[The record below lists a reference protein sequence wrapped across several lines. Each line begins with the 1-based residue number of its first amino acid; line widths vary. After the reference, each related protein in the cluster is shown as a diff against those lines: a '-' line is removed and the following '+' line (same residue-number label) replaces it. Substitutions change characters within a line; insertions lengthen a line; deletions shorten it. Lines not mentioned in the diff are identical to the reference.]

1 MRAILLLC
9 LGLCVN
15 GSTVRRSG
23 GRRSFQCGSQAFFN
37 TDNGT
42 ISSHSGID
50 HGHNYGKD
58 LDCVW
63 TIEAPKGK
71 MVELTSLMFDIEN
84 GGIACNYDWL
94 ELFDGN
100 STNSTSLGRFC
111 GSTFRPISST
121 QRFLTLNFVT
131 DGSTQQRGFKLF
143 YNFTDHV
150 VKFCALN
157 EFKCASGRC
166 IPNRYRCDNDDDC
179 GDDSDEANCGLTTTS
194 SACSGGDFRCGS
206 GTCIPQVWVCDG
218 DDDCDTDELGC
229 RPATPANQRVCG
241 QTNFTSPTG
250 RIESP
255 DYPISYPNNAHCV
268 YHIHVDPRKT
278 SLGLSFNS
286 SFNIESDLNCQYDYV
301 EIQVAGRKYGPYCG
315 NTPPSTINVSG
326 NEATVIFN
334 SDDSD
339 EYAGFQL
346 NYDAI

>member
-1 MRAILLLC
+1 MELITPRASRSLQREPLFPPERDSPRNATFAGTRLSKQRYFRRHATDQEPLLVPALHSTGTVGC
-9 LGLCVN
+9 ARTGLFWTHV
-15 GSTVRRSG
+15 SYG

-150 VKFCALN
+150 V
-157 EFKCASGRC
+157 
-166 IPNRYRCDNDDDC
+166 
-179 GDDSDEANCGLTTTS
+179 
-194 SACSGGDFRCGS
+194 
-206 GTCIPQVWVCDG
+206 
-218 DDDCDTDELGC
+218 
-229 RPATPANQRVCG
+229 
-241 QTNFTSPTG
+241 
-250 RIESP
+250 
-255 DYPISYPNNAHCV
+255 
-268 YHIHVDPRKT
+268 
-278 SLGLSFNS
+278 
-286 SFNIESDLNCQYDYV
+286 
-301 EIQVAGRKYGPYCG
+301 
-315 NTPPSTINVSG
+315 
-326 NEATVIFN
+326 
-334 SDDSD
+334 
-339 EYAGFQL
+339 
-346 NYDAI
+346 